1 MLFLM
6 ILDADQTEDDLRT
19 ELELV
24 CSNFNKKRVCDQ
36 KYIQVFTIEVL
47 EWVLEINCNTF
58 HCLHDIVMVLPAV

>member
-24 CSNFNKKRVCDQ
+24 CSNFNKRRVCDQ
-36 KYIQVFTIEVL
+36 KYIQIFTIEVL
-47 EWVLEINCNTF
+47 E
-58 HCLHDIVMVLPAV
+58 